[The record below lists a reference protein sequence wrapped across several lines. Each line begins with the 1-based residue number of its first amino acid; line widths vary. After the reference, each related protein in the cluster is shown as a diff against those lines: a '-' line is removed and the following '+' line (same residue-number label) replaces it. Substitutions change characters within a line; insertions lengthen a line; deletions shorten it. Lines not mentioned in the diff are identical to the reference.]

1 MLNEVL
7 ETSEKKVSQE
17 PAMQVLEK
25 LGYIPISESEN
36 KAKRTTL
43 SDVIL
48 KDILEQKLSE
58 INKYEYNG
66 KEYPF
71 STNNIGQALKDI
83 DMPLVS
89 GLISTN
95 EKIYD
100 LLTLGKSYQETMID
114 TSKKSHDIKYIDFE
128 HPENNAFHITQEFV
142 VTRPNG
148 KEAKPDI
155 VLFINGIP
163 IAVIECKSTIQPIEQ
178 GISQMLRN
186 QKTQYIPQL
195 FKFVQIVMAVNKNEA
210 KYATCGTE
218 AKFWS
223 VWNEKD
229 DKWAEEK
236 LRKVVENREITYQD
250 RAIVSLFSPE
260 RILDIIKNYII
271 FEEGKKKICR
281 YQQYFAVK
289 SILKRVEERDED
301 GNRRGGVIWHTQG
314 SGKSITMA
322 YVTKQLLKQIDSKD
336 AKVVVV
342 TDRVDLDS
350 QIHKTFNRLAI
361 EAARAKTGQNLIQLI
376 ENSEVKIITTV
387 INKFESAVKSNIIV
401 ESENVFILIDEAHR
415 TQYGLINARMGEV
428 FKNATYISF
437 TGTPLMKKDK
447 NTFKKFGGLIK
458 PTYTIQ
464 EALKDKSIVPII
476 YEGRMVDQF
485 VQKQALDEKLE
496 VITRNL
502 NSKQKQLVE
511 KKWSNYE
518 KLASTDQRIWKIAL
532 DIYNHYMDNL
542 KDTGLNAM
550 LACNKKIQAVKYY
563 KQFEEIGGLKT
574 AVVMS
579 PPDEREGE
587 DDIEDI
593 SNDEVKA
600 FYHNMICGYKDQ
612 KEYEDITKSK
622 FVNGDIDILIVVDKL
637 LTGFDA
643 PRASV
648 MYMDKNIK
656 SHNLLQAIAR
666 VNRLYEGKD
675 YGYILD
681 YRGLFGELNKALN
694 MYKEAGMEEFLEED
708 LKEAVYLIDSQIE
721 KLRNAYEEVND
732 IFKNINNR
740 QDMEEYE
747 ILLEDKQIRYEFYE
761 KLCIFGSYLGMILS
775 SNRAYYKLGLEK
787 IQEYKKALINYQK
800 LRKTVKIRYSEG
812 IDHKEYDIKMQKLL
826 DTYISAKGMLK
837 IVEPCNI
844 TEEEKFNK
852 EHEQMETTRAK
863 ADHIRTRISKTINKK
878 IRENPPY
885 YKKFS
890 KRIEEAIEEYRNRRI
905 SEAEYLEKMEKL
917 KQDFVS
923 GNSGIIYPEN
933 VKGDIERSM
942 YGTIYEVINSH
953 LKENCKLYEIGEM
966 AKNIKEGIESR
977 IKRDWHYNT
986 EVHNSIK
993 RFIDEIIYTYTEE
1006 KNIEISFEEI
1016 DQIIED
1022 ILAIAMIR
1030 Y

>member
-17 PAMQVLEK
+17 PAIQVLEK

-36 KAKRTTL
+36 KSKRTTL

-66 KEYPF
+66 REYPF
-71 STNNIGQALKDI
+71 SANNIGQAAKDI
-83 DMPLVS
+83 NIPLIS

-128 HPENNAFHITQEFV
+128 HPENNAFHVTEEFV

-148 KEAKPDI
+148 RDAKPDI

-163 IAVIECKSTIQPIEQ
+163 IAVIECKSTVEPIEQ

-186 QKTQYIPQL
+186 QKTEYIPQL

-218 AKFWS
+218 SKFWS

-229 DKWAEEK
+229 KNWAEEK
-236 LRKVVENREITYQD
+236 LKKVVKNREITCQD
-250 RAIVSLFSPE
+250 RALVSLFSPE

-289 SILKRVEERDED
+289 SILERVEERDEN
-301 GNRRGGVIWHTQG
+301 GKRKGGVIWHTQG

-322 YVTKQLLKQIDSKD
+322 YVTKQLLKQVDSKD

-350 QIHKTFNRLAI
+350 QIHKTFNRLGI

-376 ENSEVKIITTV
+376 ESSEVKIITTV
-387 INKFESAVKSNIIV
+387 INKFEAVVKSNVEV
-401 ESENVFILIDEAHR
+401 ESKNVFILIDEAHR
-415 TQYGLINARMGEV
+415 TQYGLINARMGDV

-447 NTFKKFGGLIK
+447 NTFRKFGGLIK
-458 PTYTIQ
+458 PTYTIE

-485 VQKQALDEKLE
+485 VQKEALDEKLE
-496 VITRNL
+496 IITRNL
-502 NSKQKQLVE
+502 SSKQKELVE
-511 KKWSNYE
+511 RKWSNYE
-518 KLASTDQRIWKIAL
+518 KVASTDQRIWKIAL
-532 DIYNHYMDNL
+532 DIYNHYIDNL
-542 KDTGLNAM
+542 KDTGFNAM
-550 LACNKKIQAVKYY
+550 LACNKKIQAIKYY
-563 KQFEEIGGLKT
+563 KEFEEIGGLKV
-574 AVVMS
+574 AIVMS

-600 FYHNMICGYKDQ
+600 FYHNMISGYKDQ
-612 KEYEDITKSK
+612 REYEDITKSK

-648 MYMDKNIK
+648 MYMDKNIQ

-681 YRGLFGELNKALN
+681 YRGLFGKLNKALN
-694 MYKEAGMEEFLEED
+694 MYKEAGMEDFLEED
-708 LKEAVYLIDSQIE
+708 LKEAVYVIDSQIE
-721 KLRNAYEEVND
+721 KLENAYKELNN
-732 IFKNINNR
+732 IFKDIKNK
-740 QDMEEYE
+740 QDMEAYE
-747 ILLEDKQIRYEFYE
+747 ILLEDKQIRYEFYD
-761 KLCIFGSYLGMILS
+761 KLCVFGSYLGMILS
-775 SNRAYYKLGLEK
+775 SNRAYYKLGLER
-787 IQEYKKALINYQK
+787 IREYKNALKDYQR

-812 IDHKEYDIKMQKLL
+812 IDHREYDIKMQKLL
-826 DTYISAKGMLK
+826 DTYVSAKGMLK

-844 TEEEKFNK
+844 TEEDKFNK
-852 EHEQMETTRAK
+852 EHEQMKTIMAK
-863 ADHIRTRISKTINKK
+863 ATHIRTRLTRTFDEKMM
-878 IRENPPY
+878 ENPPY

-890 KRIEEAIEEYRNRRI
+890 KRLEEVIEEYRNRRI
-905 SEAEYLEKMEKL
+905 SEAQYLEKMEKL
-917 KQDFVS
+917 KQDFIS

-933 VKGDIERSM
+933 VKEDEERAI
-942 YGTIYEVINSH
+942 YGAIYEIINVH
-953 LKENCKLYEIGEM
+953 LHENCKLYEIGEIST
-966 AKNIKEGIESR
+966 NIKEAIEAR
-977 IKRDWHYNT
+977 IKRDWHYNE

-993 RFIDEIIYTYTEE
+993 RFIDETIYTYTEE

-1022 ILAIAMIR
+1022 ILAIAMIK